1 MIKYL
6 FYVLSFVLS
15 IDVWGQ
21 QQILSLTDCIARAL
35 DANYGIRIAR
45 NEQLE
50 LRKSLLS
57 IRNVK
62 MQIVVLH
69 GILKV
74 A

>member
-45 NEQLE
+45 NEQL
-50 LRKSLLS
+50 
-57 IRNVK
+57 ID
-62 MQIVVLH
+62 
-69 GILKV
+69 
-74 A
+74 